1 LTTRSRLAAITRAA
15 APPAAVA
22 LAAAILLRYPPSHN
36 TFYPQCP
43 FYEYLHLQC
52 PGCGATRAIA
62 AILRGHLR
70 EALHLNALVTLAL
83 PFAAVYSL
91 AHYRRLLQ
99 RKPIQWPDPP
109 PALLYTA
116 ITLAAAF
123 AILRNLPPRLF

>member
-1 LTTRSRLAAITRAA
+1 MITRSRLAAITRAA

-22 LAAAILLRYPPSHN
+22 LAAAVLLRYPPNQS
-36 TFYPQCP
+36 TFYPRCP
-43 FYEYLHLQC
+43 FYQYLHLQC

-62 AILRGHLR
+62 ALLRGHLR
-70 EALHLNALVTLAL
+70 EALHLNALITLAL
-83 PFAAVYSL
+83 PVAIVYTL

-116 ITLAAAF
+116 ITLAAVF